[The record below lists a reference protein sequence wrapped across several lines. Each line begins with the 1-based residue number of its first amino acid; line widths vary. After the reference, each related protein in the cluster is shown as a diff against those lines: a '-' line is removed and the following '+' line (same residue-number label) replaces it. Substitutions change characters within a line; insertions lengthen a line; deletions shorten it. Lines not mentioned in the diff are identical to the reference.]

1 MNIQLWDGYRLSI
14 YHEPGVLLSR
24 VNETSTGP
32 AVTELTAPQAKPALG
47 DRKESIK
54 VLTQGAMQFKWSG
67 VWGPFILFRVKDDLE
82 WESEGGKRGE
92 RKRREREEGKKMRS
106 CKFDS

>member
-54 VLTQGAMQFKWSG
+54 VLTQGAMQFKWSLRAIYL
-67 VWGPFILFRVKDDLE
+67 VQ
-82 WESEGGKRGE
+82 SEG
-92 RKRREREEGKKMRS
+92 
-106 CKFDS
+106 